1 MGKEELYGFNT
12 RIVDGLFF
20 LISALF
26 MFDEIPKKIQL
37 STLGGPIA
45 DDLVVYP
52 LIAGLLYT
60 AYASYHN
67 KNLLLGGKKFLLFSL
82 LFLAA
87 SILSLLNGLIHYPAY
102 DDIAKGIFMVEQ
114 SRLHLLFVGLSNLFH
129 VHLGSEYEFMILMG
143 IRGFKSIILYTI
155 YIWCATY
162 MIFCWYYN
170 DAQRGI
176 KVFFKGT
183 MVSLLI
189 FFAFGILNMF
199 ALAGCTNIKNF
210 MYQYLYPYILDSY
223 RVIQPNGEWYFR
235 INQLRA
241 NLPEPS
247 HVGNYAAAILPL
259 LLMAVYGAKN
269 WQQRILSASVLGI
282 FGVMIFLSQSR
293 TPVLLTLGI
302 LVLFGGF
309 SFFINL
315 KNWKVVLLVLGMTAI
330 SFCVAVGFIQNYL
343 QIEGASKQGA
353 SKQITES
360 KLSATEGSDAHL
372 KGNVASVDLSKKDSQ
387 RGGNAPIEGASKQ
400 GASKQG
406 ASKQE
411 ASKQGASKQITESKL
426 SVAEVSDAYLKGNV
440 ASVDLSK
447 DSQRGG
453 NAPRKAYIMIHLR
466 EGLDYPLLGV
476 GPGLSGRYDLEYV
489 TKEDMKVP
497 EIRKAV
503 NSMKARDEGNAR
515 FSLYA
520 QNEYVQRFSEN
531 GILGLLIFIFPFAFI
546 YWKLIGML
554 MKYRKNKEKVLL
566 VLWALIALPAAAVSG
581 LNGSATMMYNIWP
594 VLGLSYAIYYQYK
607 KVA

>member
-372 KGNVASVDLSKKDSQ
+372 KGNVASVDLSK
-387 RGGNAPIEGASKQ
+387 
-400 GASKQG
+400 
-406 ASKQE
+406 
-411 ASKQGASKQITESKL
+411 
-426 SVAEVSDAYLKGNV
+426 
-440 ASVDLSK
+440 

>member
-1 MGKEELYGFNT
+1 MGKEERLYGFNT

-26 MFDEIPKKIQL
+26 MFDEIPKRISL
-37 STLGGPIA
+37 RGLGGPIA

-52 LIAGLLYT
+52 LIIGLFYT
-60 AYASYHN
+60 VYIAYHN
-67 KNLLLGGKKFLLFSL
+67 KNILIWRRNFFIFSA
-82 LFLAA
+82 LFLMA
-87 SILSLLNGLIHYPAY
+87 SVFSLLNGLIHYPAY
-102 DDIAKGIFMVEQ
+102 DDLTKGIINQ
-114 SRLHLLFVGLSNLFH
+114 SRLYLVFNGLENIFPITITMEH
-129 VHLGSEYEFMILMG
+129 KIMILLAL
-143 IRGFKSIILYTI
+143 RSFKDIVLYMI

-162 MIFCWYYN
+162 MIFCWYHD

-176 KVFFKGT
+176 KVFFKGA
-183 MVSLLI
+183 MASLLI
-189 FFAFGILNMF
+189 FFVFGILNMF
-199 ALAGCTNIKNF
+199 ALAGCTDIKNF

-223 RVIQPNGEWYFR
+223 RVIQPNGEFYFR
-235 INQLRA
+235 MNQLRA

-282 FGVMIFLSQSR
+282 LGVMIFLSQSR
-293 TPVLLTLGI
+293 TPVLLTFGI

-309 SFFINL
+309 CFFINW

-330 SFCVAVGFIQNYL
+330 SFCVSVGFIQNYL
-343 QIEGASKQGA
+343 QVEGASKQ
-353 SKQITES
+353 
-360 KLSATEGSDAHL
+360 
-372 KGNVASVDLSKKDSQ
+372 
-387 RGGNAPIEGASKQ
+387 IE
-400 GASKQG
+400 
-406 ASKQE
+406 
-411 ASKQGASKQITESKL
+411 GASKQITESKL
-426 SVAEVSDAYLKGNV
+426 SVTEVSDAYLMGNV

-607 KVA
+607 KAA

>member
-1 MGKEELYGFNT
+1 MGKEERLYGFNT

-26 MFDEIPKKIQL
+26 MFDEIPKRISL
-37 STLGGPIA
+37 RGLGGPIA

-52 LIAGLLYT
+52 LIIGLFYT
-60 AYASYHN
+60 AYIAYHN
-67 KNLLLGGKKFLLFSL
+67 KNILIWRRNFFIFSA
-82 LFLAA
+82 LFLIA
-87 SILSLLNGLIHYPAY
+87 SVFSLLNGLIHYPAY
-102 DDIAKGIFMVEQ
+102 DDLTKGIINQ
-114 SRLHLLFVGLSNLFH
+114 SRLYLVFNGLENIFPITITMEH
-129 VHLGSEYEFMILMG
+129 KIMILLAL
-143 IRGFKSIILYTI
+143 RSFKDIVLYMI

-162 MIFCWYYN
+162 MIFCWYHD

-176 KVFFKGT
+176 KVFFKGA
-183 MVSLLI
+183 MASLLI
-189 FFAFGILNMF
+189 FFVFGILNMF
-199 ALAGCTNIKNF
+199 ALAGCTDIKNF

-223 RVIQPNGEWYFR
+223 RVIQPNGEFYFR
-235 INQLRA
+235 MNQLRA

-282 FGVMIFLSQSR
+282 LGVMIFLSQSR
-293 TPVLLTLGI
+293 TPVLLTFGI

-309 SFFINL
+309 CFFINW

-330 SFCVAVGFIQNYL
+330 SFCVSVGFIQNYL
-343 QIEGASKQGA
+343 QVEGASKQIEGASKQ
-353 SKQITES
+353 
-360 KLSATEGSDAHL
+360 
-372 KGNVASVDLSKKDSQ
+372 
-387 RGGNAPIEGASKQ
+387 IE
-400 GASKQG
+400 
-406 ASKQE
+406 
-411 ASKQGASKQITESKL
+411 GASKQITESKL
-426 SVAEVSDAYLKGNV
+426 SVTEVSDAYLMGNV

-607 KVA
+607 KAA